1 MSGSC
6 LRPQENDG
14 APSLA
19 LGAWR
24 ERGSIGGDGGVTTHP
39 GWPRLRCSQDVGLR
53 TLQPDGL
60 VPWSLG
66 FPRTSQGQIRQ
77 QTVGS
82 KSQRTMK
89 KKYSPDSTMFPQ
101 GRHLAPAALCPH
113 PVPSRGIGPLT
124 HSAGLWAAVDFQNKT
139 RKPHDVFSEVYLLP
153 VHLQRACCGPILVG
167 LFHLMP
173 SWSSRG
179 SRGGCKTQSQFCR
192 TPIAP
197 TSPCSCPHR
206 AQERL
211 VAPRAAGFLSGA
223 GCALSTAVQFVPDH
237 FICMQTCFSFFLS
250 HLDAFYFIFPPNCR
264 GGNS

>member
-179 SRGGCKTQSQFCR
+179 S
-192 TPIAP
+192 
-197 TSPCSCPHR
+197 
-206 AQERL
+206 
-211 VAPRAAGFLSGA
+211 
-223 GCALSTAVQFVPDH
+223 
-237 FICMQTCFSFFLS
+237 
-250 HLDAFYFIFPPNCR
+250 
-264 GGNS
+264 